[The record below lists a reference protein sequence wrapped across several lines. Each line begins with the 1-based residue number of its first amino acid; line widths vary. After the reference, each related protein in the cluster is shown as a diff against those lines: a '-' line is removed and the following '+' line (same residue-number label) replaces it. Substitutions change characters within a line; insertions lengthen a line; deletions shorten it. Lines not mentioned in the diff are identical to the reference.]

1 MKYTYARSFSP
12 PALVIPVV
20 VEDKDR
26 TNSMIVE
33 AKVDTGADVTA
44 ISENVIETL
53 KLKPADFVDVRGPFD
68 DYKVVPT
75 YMIFV
80 RLEDGRE
87 FRLKVVPTK
96 KGIMLLG
103 RDALNGVV
111 LNANGPKQVFSID

>member
-1 MKYTYARSFSP
+1 MKYAYTRSFSP

-26 TNSMIVE
+26 NNSMVVE
-33 AKVDTGADVTA
+33 AKVDTGADITTMPE
-44 ISENVIETL
+44 SVIDKL

-75 YMIFV
+75 YLIFA

-87 FRLKVVPTK
+87 FRLKVVPNK

-111 LNANGPKQVFSID
+111 LDANGPKQIFSID